1 MAVQPDLLHNY
12 RMNQPNDRTFQI
24 CFEILGFDVMIDEDA
39 KPWLLEVNQAP
50 SFATESDLDHQV
62 KKKVIL
68 DTFSLLGLSK
78 EKRKRELELLQK
90 ESQMRKM
97 YKVSNSLW
105 HKIMHEDIESEL
117 KERGIH

>member
-1 MAVQPDLLHNY
+1 
-12 RMNQPNDRTFQI
+12 MNQPNDRTFQI

-117 KERGIH
+117 KERSIH